1 MAVPYGRVVVGIYEI
16 IHRPEDYEEETLA
29 KNIAMLLHLRG
40 ISVADIAANISRSPS
55 TIYRMLKGEYT
66 FSQAVLKDVAAFF
79 YMTVPQLQTPL
90 VVDSEFMN
98 SYGKLEEWRTA
109 VLNLLGFNDH
119 VDAMHYVDIHK
130 GIAARLRIHKRLW
143 RADVQ
148 ARLRAM
154 CDVGELCRTKAG
166 WYALP

>member
-1 MAVPYGRVVVGIYEI
+1 MAGPHGRLVVGIYEI
-16 IHRPEDYEEETLA
+16 AHHKEDYEEETLA
-29 KNIAMLLHLRG
+29 KNVAMLLHLRG

-55 TIYRMLKGEYT
+55 TIYRMLKGEHT
-66 FSQAVLKDVAAFF
+66 FSQAVLQDVAAFF

-90 VVDSEFMN
+90 VMGGEFMN

-119 VDAMHYVDIHK
+119 MEAMHYVDIHK
-130 GIAARLRIHKRLW
+130 GIAARLRVHKRLW
-143 RADVQ
+143 RKDVQ

-154 CDVGELCRTKAG
+154 CDAGELCCTKAG